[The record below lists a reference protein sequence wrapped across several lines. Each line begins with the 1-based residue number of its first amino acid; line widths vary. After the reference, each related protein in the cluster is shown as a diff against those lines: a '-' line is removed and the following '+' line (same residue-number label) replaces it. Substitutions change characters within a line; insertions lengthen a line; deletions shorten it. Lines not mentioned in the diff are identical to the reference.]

1 MPPLGQFAED
11 GIVVANVGWIP
22 DGEKDTQ
29 ACVLLTLSA
38 QISYYLQVRTR
49 ATSFTRHNAQPVSP
63 VSASGAPLRRL
74 R

>member
-1 MPPLGQFAED
+1 MPPLGQLAED
-11 GIVVANVGWIP
+11 GIVVADVGWIP

-49 ATSFTRHNAQPVSP
+49 ATSFNTA
-63 VSASGAPLRRL
+63 
-74 R
+74 